1 LIVPAKDGVS
11 RTFALFFF
19 LTKMTNLCFLFAKN
33 VNLMPCDTQIL
44 FQNDHEFLFAPKI
57 KLFASPIIGATNNPI
72 CGANGSIDAK
82 NKFLLSV
89 AKSLPMWNMVYSI
102 FEEITP

>member
-1 LIVPAKDGVS
+1 MVS
-11 RTFALFFF
+11 AEPLLCFF

-57 KLFASPIIGATNNPI
+57 KLFASPIIGTTNNPI